1 MKKIAVRAMIVLAI
15 VVALCMFFSG
25 TIRTITT
32 PKVRFTSARQGKF
45 EMVTELTGSVHFKD
59 AEELKLNN
67 VPQDAILTVNRVYV
81 KAGDKVDEGDK
92 LFAMTVVDYDKTL
105 QTLQSDYDAA
115 EASLRDL
122 IRKNGEVRLTRN
134 EQAWMEAYYAA
145 QEASQK
151 KRDCRVEVQ
160 ALLALEGLEMPD
172 EGFPEGAS
180 DELIAAIEARDEAEA
195 ESDAADEALDKLNRY
210 AIDDS
215 TWTYLT
221 QRRDFEDKMASTEAS
236 MTQLTLTAREV
247 REVRAAHE
255 GYVTEVLVEKGGA
268 ADATTVLL
276 KQTPQDGAPV
286 IRTDISDVKQ
296 SVAAGSVVSV
306 ETSRWGRLDTA
317 VIDTGVTSAGGRY
330 ADVTITDDII
340 QANGSVSSMMQGDIK
355 LRLTTR
361 AQEATCLISP
371 SAVRGS
377 GDDRY
382 VYVVSK
388 ESSTFGGTQMKV
400 QKMSVTVLNESAS
413 AVSVAED
420 LSRSQIIYM
429 EDRALSEG
437 DAVMEYGG

>member
-1 MKKIAVRAMIVLAI
+1 MKKIAVRAMIVLAV

-45 EMVTELTGSVHFKD
+45 EMVTELTGQVHFKET
-59 AEELKLNN
+59 EEMKLD
-67 VPQDAILTVNRVYV
+67 VPQGASLTVNRVFV
-81 KAGDKVDEGDK
+81 KAGEKVEEGDR
-92 LFAMTVVDYDKTL
+92 LFAMAVVDCDKTIAS
-105 QTLQSDYDAA
+105 LQSDYDAA

-122 IRKNGEVRLTRN
+122 VRKNGEVRLTRN
-134 EQAWMEAYYAA
+134 EQAWMDAYYAA
-145 QEASQK
+145 QEASQS

-160 ALLALEGLEMPD
+160 ALLALEGLEMPQ
-172 EGFPEGAS
+172 EGVPDGAS
-180 DELIAAIEARDEAEA
+180 DELIAAIEALGEA
-195 ESDAADEALDKLNRY
+195 ESASEAADEALDRLNRY
-210 AIDDS
+210 AIADS

-221 QRRDFEDKMASTEAS
+221 QRREYEEKMASSEES
-236 MTQLTLTAREV
+236 MTKLTLLSREV
-247 REVRAAHE
+247 KEVRAAHA
-255 GYVTEVLVEKGGA
+255 GYVAEVLVEKGGT
-268 ADATTVLL
+268 ADASTVLL
-276 KQTPQDGAPV
+276 KLTPDAGAPV

-296 SVAAGSVVSV
+296 SVSAGSVVSV

-317 VIDTGVTSAGGRY
+317 VIDTGVTAAGSRY

-340 QANGSVSSMMQGDIK
+340 QANGSLSGMMQGDIK

-361 AQEATCLISP
+361 AQEATCLVSP

-377 GDDRY
+377 GSDRY
-382 VYVVSK
+382 VYVAAK
-388 ESSTFGGTQMKV
+388 ETSTFGGTQMKV
-400 QKMSVTVLNESAS
+400 QKVSVTVLNESAS

-420 LSRSQIIYM
+420 LTRSQIIYM